1 MSNRTVTYIDMQLCC
16 SELCQCLSYVMA
28 VTYIDMCH
36 GYAYA
41 HAYAHVAK
49 CHMSGDV
56 RCDAL
61 DVTCDMSLHVTTHMK
76 RALFHIEKA
85 CIHTCRYVT

>member
-1 MSNRTVTYIDMQLCC
+1 
-16 SELCQCLSYVMA
+16 MA

-56 RCDAL
+56 TCDAL
-61 DVTCDMSLHVTTHMK
+61 DVTCDMSLHVTTHIK
-76 RALFHIEKA
+76 RVAMSHREGMY
-85 CIHTCRYVT
+85 TYM